1 MALLSII
8 TMTEHYPDIW
18 DDFQV
23 PGALDTDTAKDKIL
37 LDCAELELLY
47 SDPDIL
53 KYMIKNWTMT
63 ESHIWQKLADTLNL
77 QYNPIYNLDV
87 TWEETRTPNIT
98 KTRTPNLTETR
109 TPNITEERTPNITE
123 ERIPN
128 VTETRTPNTT
138 TTETPTDT
146 NTESVAGF
154 NSSTFE
160 NSRKTTRGG
169 NITTTETGT
178 DTTVTSGTDKTTTT
192 GIDKTVTVGTETKK
206 ETGTDTEQETG
217 TETISTRRYGNQGVT
232 MTQDMIQKERDIAQF
247 NLYEYIA
254 KSFKNRFCLL
264 VY

>member
-1 MALLSII
+1 MALISII

-18 DDFQV
+18 DDFHV
-23 PGALDTDTAKDKIL
+23 PGTLDTDTAKDKIL

-53 KYMIKNWTMT
+53 KYMIKNWAMT
-63 ESHIWQKLADTLNL
+63 ESHIWQKLADTLDL

-109 TPNITEERTPNITE
+109 TPNITEERTPN
-123 ERIPN
+123 

-138 TTETPTDT
+138 KTETPTDT

-178 DTTVTSGTDKTTTT
+178 ESIATS

-232 MTQDMIQKERDIAQF
+232 MTQDMIQKERDISQF